1 MIRMIYLNNV
11 SKKYKDLDI
20 LLHANYRFK
29 DGTLTCVLGNSG
41 AGKSTLLNLIA
52 GLDIDYDG
60 EIENLCFKEKNFS
73 NKNLSNYRFNNVG
86 FIFQDY
92 HLLNGYTVLENV
104 IMGAHLD
111 SELTKEE
118 KIEKALNLL
127 TELGLK
133 NKANQMVHELSGGQK
148 QRVSIARALM
158 NDPKIIL
165 ADEPTAALD
174 ELNSDGVM
182 KILKRLAR
190 NRTVIVITHSE
201 KVSKYA
207 DEIVCLKNHTIE
219 IVKEKERYEL
229 DYSKESQTFTA
240 KKAKEIV
247 PKLNSKLLFWIAI
260 RNFRIHFL
268 KNLLAIVLISLG
280 TVSFISTLGIKNT
293 IKNEIQSFKE
303 KNDYYSK
310 GSIAFSK
317 KPLSEGLTYLQTLPN
332 VKDVYY
338 QYNLQNINLKYDHKN
353 KHLDTK
359 SPTFISSDLSMI
371 YGDMPKDNR
380 NEISLSL
387 SVASSLSKNINQL
400 VGKHVDFEYFDKEG
414 QKHKIKMKVSG
425 ISNDTFDNFTMSTKL
440 EKKIYKEVAKGE
452 ASAIAFSVK
461 NFEDIPKI
469 HRLLKSKG
477 YDIYTKEKDIRA
489 FKNSFAD
496 TIKLFTI
503 LSNLLLLLFISVSF
517 IIIYRISITR
527 YSEVGILSCL
537 GYGTRNISKILRRE
551 TVLFCLLSIL
561 FSSIWLLIFNT
572 VYSHNFG
579 YNLEFNF
586 QLGLLLLLVNIG
598 LVFGITGFV
607 NYRLVNLSPS
617 LALKK

>member
-60 EIENLCFKEKNFS
+60 EIENLCFKEKNLS

-111 SELTKEE
+111 SELTKEK

-133 NKANQMVHELSGGQK
+133 NKANQMVRELSGGQK

-400 VGKHVDFEYFDKEG
+400 VGKYVDFEYFDKEG

-537 GYGTRNISKILRRE
+537 GYSTRNISKILRRE

-572 VYSHNFG
+572 VYSQNFG

>member
-371 YGDMPKDNR
+371 YGDMPKDSR

-537 GYGTRNISKILRRE
+537 GYSTRNISKILRRE

>member
-148 QRVSIARALM
+148 QRASIARALM

-338 QYNLQNINLKYDHKN
+338 QYNLQNIHLKYDHKN
-353 KHLDTK
+353 KHLDIK
-359 SPTFISSDLSMI
+359 SPTLISSNLSMI

-400 VGKHVDFEYFDKEG
+400 VGEYVDFEYFDKEG

-440 EKKIYKEVAKGE
+440 EKKIYKEVARGE

-537 GYGTRNISKILRRE
+537 GYSTRNISKILRRE
-551 TVLFCLLSIL
+551 TVLFCLLSVL

-572 VYSHNFG
+572 VYSQNFG

-586 QLGLLLLLVNIG
+586 QLGMLLLLVNIG

>member
-148 QRVSIARALM
+148 QRASIARALM

-338 QYNLQNINLKYDHKN
+338 QYNLQNIHLKYDHKN
-353 KHLDTK
+353 KHLDIK
-359 SPTFISSDLSMI
+359 SPTLISSNLSMI

-400 VGKHVDFEYFDKEG
+400 VGKYVDFEYFDKEG

-440 EKKIYKEVAKGE
+440 EKKIYKEVARGE

-537 GYGTRNISKILRRE
+537 GYSTRNISKILRRE
-551 TVLFCLLSIL
+551 TVLFCLLSVL

-572 VYSHNFG
+572 VYSQNFG

-586 QLGLLLLLVNIG
+586 QLGMLLLLVNIG

-607 NYRLVNLSPS
+607 NYRLINLSPS

>member
-148 QRVSIARALM
+148 QRASIARALM

-359 SPTFISSDLSMI
+359 SPTFISSNLSMI

-400 VGKHVDFEYFDKEG
+400 VGKYVDFEYFDKEG

-469 HRLLKSKG
+469 HRLLKSEG

-537 GYGTRNISKILRRE
+537 GYSTRNISKILRRE

>member
-1 MIRMIYLNNV
+1 MIYLNNV

-29 DGTLTCVLGNSG
+29 DGTLACVLGNSG

-133 NKANQMVHELSGGQK
+133 NKANQMVHKLSGGQK
-148 QRVSIARALM
+148 QRASIARALM

-400 VGKHVDFEYFDKEG
+400 VGKYVDFEYFDKEG

-537 GYGTRNISKILRRE
+537 GYSTRNISKILRRE
-551 TVLFCLLSIL
+551 TVLFCLLSVL

-572 VYSHNFG
+572 VYSQNFG

-586 QLGLLLLLVNIG
+586 QLGMLLLLVNIG

>member
-1 MIRMIYLNNV
+1 MIYLNNV

-60 EIENLCFKEKNFS
+60 KIENLCFKEKNFS

-133 NKANQMVHELSGGQK
+133 NKANQMVHKLSGGQK
-148 QRVSIARALM
+148 QRASIARALM

-338 QYNLQNINLKYDHKN
+338 QYNLQNIHLKYDHKN

-359 SPTFISSDLSMI
+359 SPTLISSNLSMI

-400 VGKHVDFEYFDKEG
+400 VGKYVDFEYFDKEG

-537 GYGTRNISKILRRE
+537 GYSTRNISKILRRE
-551 TVLFCLLSIL
+551 TVLFCLLSVL

-572 VYSHNFG
+572 VYSQNFG

-586 QLGLLLLLVNIG
+586 QLGMLLLLVNIG

>member
-1 MIRMIYLNNV
+1 MIYLNNV

-148 QRVSIARALM
+148 QRASIARALM

-359 SPTFISSDLSMI
+359 SPTFISSNLSMI

-400 VGKHVDFEYFDKEG
+400 VGKYVDFEYFDKEG

-537 GYGTRNISKILRRE
+537 GYSTRNISKILRRE

-572 VYSHNFG
+572 VYSQNFG

-586 QLGLLLLLVNIG
+586 QLGMLLLLVNIG

>member
-148 QRVSIARALM
+148 QRASIARALM

-359 SPTFISSDLSMI
+359 SPTFISSTLSMI

-387 SVASSLSKNINQL
+387 SIASSLSKNINQL
-400 VGKHVDFEYFDKEG
+400 VGKYVDFEYFDKEG

-537 GYGTRNISKILRRE
+537 GYSTRNISKILRRE
-551 TVLFCLLSIL
+551 TVLFCLLSVL

-586 QLGLLLLLVNIG
+586 QLGMLLLLVNIG

>member
-60 EIENLCFKEKNFS
+60 KIENLCFKEKNFS

-111 SELTKEE
+111 SELTKEK

-133 NKANQMVHELSGGQK
+133 NKANQMVRELSGGQK

-359 SPTFISSDLSMI
+359 SPTLISSNLSMI

-400 VGKHVDFEYFDKEG
+400 VGKYVDFEYFDKEG

-537 GYGTRNISKILRRE
+537 GYSTRNISKILRRE

-586 QLGLLLLLVNIG
+586 QLGMLLLLVNIG

>member
-133 NKANQMVHELSGGQK
+133 NKANQMVHKLSGGQK
-148 QRVSIARALM
+148 QRASIARALM

-359 SPTFISSDLSMI
+359 SPTFISSNLSMI

-400 VGKHVDFEYFDKEG
+400 VGKYVDFEYFDKEG

-496 TIKLFTI
+496 IIKLFTI

-537 GYGTRNISKILRRE
+537 GYSTRNISKILRRE
-551 TVLFCLLSIL
+551 TVLFCLLSVL

>member
-1 MIRMIYLNNV
+1 MIYLNNV

-133 NKANQMVHELSGGQK
+133 NKANQMVHKLSGGQK
-148 QRVSIARALM
+148 QRASIARALM

-359 SPTFISSDLSMI
+359 SPTFISSNLSMI

-400 VGKHVDFEYFDKEG
+400 VGKYVDFEYFDKEG

-496 TIKLFTI
+496 IIKLFTI

-537 GYGTRNISKILRRE
+537 GYSTRNISKILRRE
-551 TVLFCLLSIL
+551 TVLFCLLSVL

>member
-1 MIRMIYLNNV
+1 MIYLNNV

-148 QRVSIARALM
+148 QRASIARALM

-359 SPTFISSDLSMI
+359 SPTFISSNLSMI

-400 VGKHVDFEYFDKEG
+400 VGKYVDFEYFDKEG

-537 GYGTRNISKILRRE
+537 GYSTRNISKILRRE
-551 TVLFCLLSIL
+551 TVLFCLLSVL

-572 VYSHNFG
+572 VYSQNFG

-586 QLGLLLLLVNIG
+586 QLGMLLLLVNIG

>member
-1 MIRMIYLNNV
+1 MIYLNNV

-148 QRVSIARALM
+148 QRASIARALM

-338 QYNLQNINLKYDHKN
+338 QYNLQNIHLKYDHKN

-359 SPTFISSDLSMI
+359 SPTFISSTLSMI

-400 VGKHVDFEYFDKEG
+400 VGKYVDFEYFDKEG

-537 GYGTRNISKILRRE
+537 GYSTRNISKILRRE

-572 VYSHNFG
+572 VYSQNFG

>member
-133 NKANQMVHELSGGQK
+133 NKSNQMVHELSGGQK
-148 QRVSIARALM
+148 QRASIARALM

-338 QYNLQNINLKYDHKN
+338 QYNLQNIHLKYDHKN
-353 KHLDTK
+353 KHLDIK
-359 SPTFISSDLSMI
+359 SPTLISSNLSMI

-400 VGKHVDFEYFDKEG
+400 VGKYVDFEYFDKEG

-440 EKKIYKEVAKGE
+440 EKKIYKEVARGE

-537 GYGTRNISKILRRE
+537 GYSTRNISKILRRE
-551 TVLFCLLSIL
+551 TVLFCLLSVL

-572 VYSHNFG
+572 VYSQNFG

-586 QLGLLLLLVNIG
+586 QLGMLLLLVNIG

>member
-148 QRVSIARALM
+148 QRASIARALM

-338 QYNLQNINLKYDHKN
+338 QYNLQNIHLKYDHKN
-353 KHLDTK
+353 KHLDIK
-359 SPTFISSDLSMI
+359 SPTLISSNLSMI

-400 VGKHVDFEYFDKEG
+400 VGKYVDFEYFDKEG
-414 QKHKIKMKVSG
+414 QKHKIKMKVNG

-440 EKKIYKEVAKGE
+440 EKKIYKEVARGE

-537 GYGTRNISKILRRE
+537 GYSTRNISKILRRE
-551 TVLFCLLSIL
+551 TVLFCLLSVL

-572 VYSHNFG
+572 VYSQNFG

-586 QLGLLLLLVNIG
+586 QLGMLLLLVNIG

>member
-148 QRVSIARALM
+148 QRASIARALM

-338 QYNLQNINLKYDHKN
+338 QYNLQNIHLKYDHKN
-353 KHLDTK
+353 KHLDIK
-359 SPTFISSDLSMI
+359 SPTLISSNLSMI
-371 YGDMPKDNR
+371 YGDMPKDNS

-400 VGKHVDFEYFDKEG
+400 VGKYVDFEYFDKEG

-440 EKKIYKEVAKGE
+440 EKKIYKEVARGE

-537 GYGTRNISKILRRE
+537 GYSTRNISKILRRE
-551 TVLFCLLSIL
+551 TVLFCLLSVL

-572 VYSHNFG
+572 VYSQNFG

-586 QLGLLLLLVNIG
+586 QLGMLLLLVNIG

>member
-148 QRVSIARALM
+148 QRASIARALM

-338 QYNLQNINLKYDHKN
+338 QYNLQNIHLKYDHKN

-359 SPTFISSDLSMI
+359 SPTFISSNLSMI

-400 VGKHVDFEYFDKEG
+400 VGKYVDFEYFDKEG

-537 GYGTRNISKILRRE
+537 GYSTRNISKILRRE
-551 TVLFCLLSIL
+551 TVLFCLLSVL

-572 VYSHNFG
+572 VYSQNFG

-586 QLGLLLLLVNIG
+586 QLGMLLLLVNIG

>member
-1 MIRMIYLNNV
+1 MIYLNNV

-148 QRVSIARALM
+148 QRASIARALM

-338 QYNLQNINLKYDHKN
+338 QYNLQNIHLKYDHKN

-359 SPTFISSDLSMI
+359 SPTLISSNLSMI

-400 VGKHVDFEYFDKEG
+400 VGKYVDFEYFDKEG

-537 GYGTRNISKILRRE
+537 GYSTRNISKILRRE

>member
-148 QRVSIARALM
+148 QRASIARALM

-338 QYNLQNINLKYDHKN
+338 QYNLQNIHLKYDHKN
-353 KHLDTK
+353 KHLDIK
-359 SPTFISSDLSMI
+359 SPTLISSNLSMI

-387 SVASSLSKNINQL
+387 SVVSSLSKNINQL
-400 VGKHVDFEYFDKEG
+400 VGKYVDFEYFDKEG

-440 EKKIYKEVAKGE
+440 EKKIYKEVARGE

-537 GYGTRNISKILRRE
+537 GYSTRNISKILRRE
-551 TVLFCLLSIL
+551 TVLFCLLSVL

-572 VYSHNFG
+572 VYSQNFG

-586 QLGLLLLLVNIG
+586 QLGMLLLLVNIG

>member
-29 DGTLTCVLGNSG
+29 DGTLICVLGNSG

-148 QRVSIARALM
+148 QRASIARALM

-338 QYNLQNINLKYDHKN
+338 QYNLQNIHLKYDHKN
-353 KHLDTK
+353 KHLDIK
-359 SPTFISSDLSMI
+359 SPTLISSNLSMI

-400 VGKHVDFEYFDKEG
+400 VGKYVDFEYFDKEG

-440 EKKIYKEVAKGE
+440 EKKIYKEVARGE

-537 GYGTRNISKILRRE
+537 GYSTRNISKILRRE
-551 TVLFCLLSIL
+551 TVLFCLLSVL

-572 VYSHNFG
+572 VYSQNFG

-586 QLGLLLLLVNIG
+586 QLGMLLLLVNIG

>member
-1 MIRMIYLNNV
+1 MIYLNNV

-148 QRVSIARALM
+148 QRASIARALM

-338 QYNLQNINLKYDHKN
+338 QYNLQNIHLKYDHKN
-353 KHLDTK
+353 KHLDIK
-359 SPTFISSDLSMI
+359 SPTLISSNLSMI

-400 VGKHVDFEYFDKEG
+400 VGEYVDFEYFDKEG

-440 EKKIYKEVAKGE
+440 EKKIYKEVARGE

-537 GYGTRNISKILRRE
+537 GYSTRNISKILRRE
-551 TVLFCLLSIL
+551 TVLFRLLSVL

-572 VYSHNFG
+572 VYSQNFG

-586 QLGLLLLLVNIG
+586 QLGMLLLLVNIG

>member
-148 QRVSIARALM
+148 QRASIARALM

-310 GSIAFSK
+310 VSIAFSK

-338 QYNLQNINLKYDHKN
+338 QYNLQNIHLKYDHKN
-353 KHLDTK
+353 KHLDIK
-359 SPTFISSDLSMI
+359 SPTLISSNLSMI

-400 VGKHVDFEYFDKEG
+400 VGKYVDFEYFDKEG

-440 EKKIYKEVAKGE
+440 EKKIYKEVARGE

-537 GYGTRNISKILRRE
+537 GYSTRNISKILRRE
-551 TVLFCLLSIL
+551 TVLFCLLSVL

-572 VYSHNFG
+572 VYSQNFG

-586 QLGLLLLLVNIG
+586 QLGMLLLLVNIG

>member
-148 QRVSIARALM
+148 QRASIARALM

-380 NEISLSL
+380 NEISLCL
-387 SVASSLSKNINQL
+387 SVSSSLSKNINQL
-400 VGKHVDFEYFDKEG
+400 VGKYVDFEYFDKEG

-537 GYGTRNISKILRRE
+537 GYSTRNLSKILRRE

-572 VYSHNFG
+572 VYSQNFG

-586 QLGLLLLLVNIG
+586 QLGMLLLLVNIG

>member
-1 MIRMIYLNNV
+1 MLSLIEIKKVFGNEIVLNHLSGDFQKGLNFIY
-11 SKKYKDLDI
+11 
-20 LLHANYRFK
+20 
-29 DGTLTCVLGNSG
+29 GPSG
-41 AGKSTLLNLIA
+41 SGKTTLLNIISGMDQNFEGDVYFNNQSMKRFTKKELSDYYYNSIGFIWQDYQLIEY
-52 GLDIDYDG
+52 LSVECNID
-60 EIENLCFKEKNFS
+60 LVLS
-73 NKNLSNYRFNNVG
+73 LSN
-86 FIFQDY
+86 
-92 HLLNGYTVLENV
+92 LNKAERKMKVAKVLE
-104 IMGAHLD
+104 
-111 SELTKEE
+111 
-118 KIEKALNLL
+118 
-127 TELGLK
+127 ELGISGLAK
-133 NKANQMVHELSGGQK
+133 MKVAKLSGEQK
-148 QRVSIARALM
+148 QRVAIARALVK
-158 NDPKIIL
+158 DPEIII
-165 ADEPTAALD
+165 ADEPT
-174 ELNSDGVM
+174 
-182 KILKRLAR
+182 
-190 NRTVIVITHSE
+190 
-201 KVSKYA
+201 
-207 DEIVCLKNHTIE
+207 
-219 IVKEKERYEL
+219 
-229 DYSKESQTFTA
+229 
-240 KKAKEIV
+240 
-247 PKLNSKLLFWIAI
+247 
-260 RNFRIHFL
+260 
-268 KNLLAIVLISLG
+268 
-280 TVSFISTLGIKNT
+280 
-293 IKNEIQSFKE
+293 
-303 KNDYYSK
+303 
-310 GSIAFSK
+310 
-317 KPLSEGLTYLQTLPN
+317 
-332 VKDVYY
+332 
-338 QYNLQNINLKYDHKN
+338 
-353 KHLDTK
+353 KHLDIK
-359 SPTFISSDLSMI
+359 SPTLISSNLSMI

-400 VGKHVDFEYFDKEG
+400 VGKYVDFEYFDKEG

-440 EKKIYKEVAKGE
+440 EKKIYKEVARGE

-537 GYGTRNISKILRRE
+537 GYSTRNISKILRRE
-551 TVLFCLLSIL
+551 TVLFCLLSVL

-572 VYSHNFG
+572 VYSQNFG

-586 QLGLLLLLVNIG
+586 QLGMLLLLVNIG

>member
-1 MIRMIYLNNV
+1 MIYLNNV

-60 EIENLCFKEKNFS
+60 KIENLCFKEKNFS

-133 NKANQMVHELSGGQK
+133 NKANQMVHKLSGGQK
-148 QRVSIARALM
+148 QRASIARALM

-165 ADEPTAALD
+165 ADESTAALD

-338 QYNLQNINLKYDHKN
+338 QYNLQNIHLKYDHKN

-359 SPTFISSDLSMI
+359 SPTLISSNLSMI

-400 VGKHVDFEYFDKEG
+400 VGKYVDFEYFDKEG

-527 YSEVGILSCL
+527 YSEVSILSCL
-537 GYGTRNISKILRRE
+537 GYSTRNISKILRRE
-551 TVLFCLLSIL
+551 TVLFCLLSVL

-572 VYSHNFG
+572 VYSQNFG

-586 QLGLLLLLVNIG
+586 QLGMLLLLVNIG

>member
-1 MIRMIYLNNV
+1 MIYLNNV

-60 EIENLCFKEKNFS
+60 EIENLCFKEKNLS

-92 HLLNGYTVLENV
+92 HLLNGYTVLENI

-111 SELTKEE
+111 SELTKEK

-133 NKANQMVHELSGGQK
+133 NKANQMVRELSGGQK

-338 QYNLQNINLKYDHKN
+338 QYNLQNIHLKYDHKN

-359 SPTFISSDLSMI
+359 SPTLISSNLSMI

-400 VGKHVDFEYFDKEG
+400 VGKYVDFEYFDKEG

-537 GYGTRNISKILRRE
+537 GYSTRNISKILRRE

-561 FSSIWLLIFNT
+561 FSSIGLLIFNT
-572 VYSHNFG
+572 VYSQNFG

>member
-1 MIRMIYLNNV
+1 M
-11 SKKYKDLDI
+11 
-20 LLHANYRFK
+20 
-29 DGTLTCVLGNSG
+29 
-41 AGKSTLLNLIA
+41 
-52 GLDIDYDG
+52 
-60 EIENLCFKEKNFS
+60 
-73 NKNLSNYRFNNVG
+73 G

-148 QRVSIARALM
+148 QRASIARALM

-338 QYNLQNINLKYDHKN
+338 QYNLQNIHLKYDHKN
-353 KHLDTK
+353 KHLDIK
-359 SPTFISSDLSMI
+359 SPTLISSNLSMI

-400 VGKHVDFEYFDKEG
+400 VGKYVDFEYFDKEG

-440 EKKIYKEVAKGE
+440 EKKIYKEVARGE

-537 GYGTRNISKILRRE
+537 GYSTRNISKILRRE
-551 TVLFCLLSIL
+551 TVLFCLLSVL

-572 VYSHNFG
+572 VYSQNFG

-586 QLGLLLLLVNIG
+586 QLGMLLLLVNIG

>member
-1 MIRMIYLNNV
+1 MIYLNNV

-148 QRVSIARALM
+148 QRASIARALM

-338 QYNLQNINLKYDHKN
+338 QYNLQNIHLKYDHKN

-359 SPTFISSDLSMI
+359 SPTFISSNLSMI

-400 VGKHVDFEYFDKEG
+400 VGKYVDFEYFDKEG

-537 GYGTRNISKILRRE
+537 GYSTRNISKILRRE

-572 VYSHNFG
+572 VYSQNFG

-586 QLGLLLLLVNIG
+586 QLGMLLLLVNIG

>member
-1 MIRMIYLNNV
+1 MIYLNNV

-133 NKANQMVHELSGGQK
+133 NKANQMVHKLSGGQK
-148 QRVSIARALM
+148 QRASIARALM

-359 SPTFISSDLSMI
+359 SPTFISSNLSMI

-400 VGKHVDFEYFDKEG
+400 VGKYVDFEYFDKEG

-452 ASAIAFSVK
+452 AFAIAFSVK

-537 GYGTRNISKILRRE
+537 GYSTRNISKILRRE

-572 VYSHNFG
+572 VYSQNFG

-586 QLGLLLLLVNIG
+586 QLGMLLLLVNIG

>member
-60 EIENLCFKEKNFS
+60 KIENLCFKEKNFS

-133 NKANQMVHELSGGQK
+133 NKANQMVHKLSGGQK
-148 QRVSIARALM
+148 QRASIARALM

-338 QYNLQNINLKYDHKN
+338 QYNLQNIHLKYDHKN

-359 SPTFISSDLSMI
+359 SPTFISSNLSMI

-537 GYGTRNISKILRRE
+537 GYSARNISKILRRE
-551 TVLFCLLSIL
+551 TVLFCLLSVL

-572 VYSHNFG
+572 VYSQNFG

-586 QLGLLLLLVNIG
+586 QLGMLLLLVNIG

-617 LALKK
+617 MALKK

>member
-1 MIRMIYLNNV
+1 MIYLNNV

-60 EIENLCFKEKNFS
+60 KIENLCFKEKNFS

-133 NKANQMVHELSGGQK
+133 NKANQMVHKLSGGQK
-148 QRVSIARALM
+148 QRASIARALM

-338 QYNLQNINLKYDHKN
+338 QYNLQNIHLKYDHKN

-359 SPTFISSDLSMI
+359 SPTLISSNLSMI

-400 VGKHVDFEYFDKEG
+400 VGKYVDFEYFDKEG

-537 GYGTRNISKILRRE
+537 GYSTRNISKILRRE
-551 TVLFCLLSIL
+551 TVLFCLLSVL

-586 QLGLLLLLVNIG
+586 QLGLLLVLVNIG

>member
-60 EIENLCFKEKNFS
+60 EIENLCFKEKNLS

-148 QRVSIARALM
+148 QRASIARALM

-359 SPTFISSDLSMI
+359 SPTFISSNLSMI

-400 VGKHVDFEYFDKEG
+400 VGKYVDFEYFDKEG

-537 GYGTRNISKILRRE
+537 GYSTRNISKILRRE
-551 TVLFCLLSIL
+551 TVLFCLLSVL

-572 VYSHNFG
+572 VYSQNFG

>member
-92 HLLNGYTVLENV
+92 HLLNGCTVLKNV

-148 QRVSIARALM
+148 QRASIARALM

-338 QYNLQNINLKYDHKN
+338 QYNLQNIHLKYDHKN
-353 KHLDTK
+353 KHLDIK
-359 SPTFISSDLSMI
+359 SPTLISSNLSMI

-400 VGKHVDFEYFDKEG
+400 VGKYVDFEYFDKEG

-440 EKKIYKEVAKGE
+440 EKKIYKEVARGE

-537 GYGTRNISKILRRE
+537 GYSTRNISKILRRE
-551 TVLFCLLSIL
+551 TVLFCLLSVL

-572 VYSHNFG
+572 VYSQNFG

-586 QLGLLLLLVNIG
+586 QLGMLLLLVNIG

-607 NYRLVNLSPS
+607 NYRLINLSPS

>member
-1 MIRMIYLNNV
+1 MIYLNNV

-148 QRVSIARALM
+148 QRASIARALM

-280 TVSFISTLGIKNT
+280 TVSFITTLGIKNT

-338 QYNLQNINLKYDHKN
+338 QYNLQNIHLKYDHKN

-359 SPTFISSDLSMI
+359 SPTFISSNLSMI

-440 EKKIYKEVAKGE
+440 EKKIYKEVARGE

-537 GYGTRNISKILRRE
+537 GYSTRNISKILRRE
-551 TVLFCLLSIL
+551 TVLFCLLSVL

-572 VYSHNFG
+572 VYSQNFG

-586 QLGLLLLLVNIG
+586 QLGMLLLLVNIG

-617 LALKK
+617 MALKK

>member
-148 QRVSIARALM
+148 QRASIARALM

-201 KVSKYA
+201 KISKYA

-400 VGKHVDFEYFDKEG
+400 VGKYVDFEYFDKEG

-469 HRLLKSKG
+469 HRLLKSEG

-537 GYGTRNISKILRRE
+537 GYSTRNISKILRRE

>member
-148 QRVSIARALM
+148 QRASIARALM

-338 QYNLQNINLKYDHKN
+338 QYNLQNIHLKYDHKN

-359 SPTFISSDLSMI
+359 SPTLISSNLSMI

-380 NEISLSL
+380 NEISLCL

-400 VGKHVDFEYFDKEG
+400 VGKYVDFEYFDKEG

-537 GYGTRNISKILRRE
+537 GYSTRNLSKILRRE

-572 VYSHNFG
+572 VYSQNFG

-586 QLGLLLLLVNIG
+586 QLGMLLLLVNIG

>member
-1 MIRMIYLNNV
+1 MLSLIEIKKVFGNEIVLNHLSGDFQKGLNFIY
-11 SKKYKDLDI
+11 
-20 LLHANYRFK
+20 
-29 DGTLTCVLGNSG
+29 GPSG
-41 AGKSTLLNLIA
+41 SGKTTLLNIISGMDQNFEGDVYFNNQSMKRFTKKELSDYYYNSIGFIWQDYQLIEY
-52 GLDIDYDG
+52 LSVECNID
-60 EIENLCFKEKNFS
+60 LVLS
-73 NKNLSNYRFNNVG
+73 LSN
-86 FIFQDY
+86 
-92 HLLNGYTVLENV
+92 LNKAERKMKVAKVLE
-104 IMGAHLD
+104 
-111 SELTKEE
+111 
-118 KIEKALNLL
+118 
-127 TELGLK
+127 ELGISGLAK
-133 NKANQMVHELSGGQK
+133 MKVAKLSGEQK
-148 QRVSIARALM
+148 QRVAIARALVK
-158 NDPKIIL
+158 DPEIII
-165 ADEPTAALD
+165 ADEPT
-174 ELNSDGVM
+174 
-182 KILKRLAR
+182 
-190 NRTVIVITHSE
+190 
-201 KVSKYA
+201 
-207 DEIVCLKNHTIE
+207 
-219 IVKEKERYEL
+219 
-229 DYSKESQTFTA
+229 
-240 KKAKEIV
+240 
-247 PKLNSKLLFWIAI
+247 
-260 RNFRIHFL
+260 
-268 KNLLAIVLISLG
+268 
-280 TVSFISTLGIKNT
+280 
-293 IKNEIQSFKE
+293 
-303 KNDYYSK
+303 
-310 GSIAFSK
+310 
-317 KPLSEGLTYLQTLPN
+317 
-332 VKDVYY
+332 
-338 QYNLQNINLKYDHKN
+338 
-353 KHLDTK
+353 KHLDIK
-359 SPTFISSDLSMI
+359 SPTLISSNLSMI

-400 VGKHVDFEYFDKEG
+400 VGKYGDFEYFDKEG

-440 EKKIYKEVAKGE
+440 EKKIYKEVARGE

-537 GYGTRNISKILRRE
+537 GYSTRNISKILRRE
-551 TVLFCLLSIL
+551 TVLFCLLSVL

-572 VYSHNFG
+572 VYSQNFG

-586 QLGLLLLLVNIG
+586 QLGMLLLLVNIG

>member
-60 EIENLCFKEKNFS
+60 EIENLCFKEKNLS

-133 NKANQMVHELSGGQK
+133 NKSNQMVHELSGGQK
-148 QRVSIARALM
+148 QRASIARALM

-338 QYNLQNINLKYDHKN
+338 QYNLQNIHLKYDHKN

-400 VGKHVDFEYFDKEG
+400 VGKYVDFEYFDKEG

-537 GYGTRNISKILRRE
+537 GYSTRNISKILRRE
-551 TVLFCLLSIL
+551 TVLFCLLSVL

-572 VYSHNFG
+572 VYSQNFG

-586 QLGLLLLLVNIG
+586 QLGMLLLLVNIG